1 MFINKPLQKHY
12 YILQINDKG
21 EGFILRVSYL
31 SHPAVRVKT
40 MKEWTFDQNN
50 FIPIKFVLMNTNDN
64 VFVNQI

>member
-50 FIPIKFVLMNTNDN
+50 FYS
-64 VFVNQI
+64 NQIRIYEIQMTMCS